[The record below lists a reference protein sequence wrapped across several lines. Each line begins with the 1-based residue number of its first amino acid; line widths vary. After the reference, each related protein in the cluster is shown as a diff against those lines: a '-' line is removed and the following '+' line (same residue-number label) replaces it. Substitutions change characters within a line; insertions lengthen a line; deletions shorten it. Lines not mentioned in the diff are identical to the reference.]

1 MSHRRARELVLTLVQ
16 IADGTEYG
24 VFGGYN
30 CQGASALD
38 CGVEAQYN
46 RVDAQGSDVLDY
58 LTVPAGGAAADG
70 AGMAFRCVQT
80 DTQISL

>member
-1 MSHRRARELVLTLVQ
+1 LVQ

-38 CGVEAQYN
+38 CGVEAHYN

-58 LTVPAGGAAADG
+58 LTVPAGGAAADVDIDVDAIAALRG
-70 AGMAFRCVQT
+70 RLG
-80 DTQISL
+80 